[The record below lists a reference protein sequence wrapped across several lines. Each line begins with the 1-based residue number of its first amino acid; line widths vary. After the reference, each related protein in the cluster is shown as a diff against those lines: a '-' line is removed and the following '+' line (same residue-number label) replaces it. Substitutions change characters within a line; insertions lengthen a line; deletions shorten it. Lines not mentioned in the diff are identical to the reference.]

1 MAHLERSVA
10 TLRIMGD
17 ELLPE
22 EISRLL
28 GAVPTSAYAKG
39 HQFRSEASER
49 VVTRKSGIWRLMAKE
64 NQPED
69 LDGQVAELLGQ
80 VTSNLSVWGNLTARF
95 RVDLFCGWFMGS
107 ANEGVQISSETLL
120 ALGQRGIMLSF
131 DIYEQDASDAE
142 RGAASGGDQPADVSS

>member
-17 ELLPE
+17 ELFPE

-49 VVTRKSGIWRLMAKE
+49 IVTRKSGIWRLMAKQT
-64 NQPED
+64 QPED

-131 DIYEQDASDAE
+131 DIYEQDAPDVD
-142 RGAASGGDQPADVSS
+142 RGVPPA

>member
-49 VVTRKSGIWRLMAKE
+49 IVTRKSGIWRLMAKQT
-64 NQPED
+64 QPED

-107 ANEGVQISSETLL
+107 ANEGVQISSETLF

-131 DIYEQDASDAE
+131 DIYEQDAPDVD
-142 RGAASGGDQPADVSS
+142 RGVPPA